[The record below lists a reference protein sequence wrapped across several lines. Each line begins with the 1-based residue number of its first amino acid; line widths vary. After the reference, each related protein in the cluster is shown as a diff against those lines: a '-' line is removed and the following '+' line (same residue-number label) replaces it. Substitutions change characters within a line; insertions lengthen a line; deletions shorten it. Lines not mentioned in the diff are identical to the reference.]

1 LISYVAFY
9 VGPIQTGFLMTY
21 GKSYG
26 GTGILIPV
34 KKMPQERKTQES
46 GGFLQEYAT

>member
-1 LISYVAFY
+1 MMF
-9 VGPIQTGFLMTY
+9 

-26 GTGILIPV
+26 GTRIVIPV
-34 KKMPQERKTQES
+34 KKAPQERKTQES

>member
-9 VGPIQTGFLMTY
+9 VSPIQTGVLMTFR
-21 GKSYG
+21 KSYG
-26 GTGILIPV
+26 GTGIVIHV
-34 KKMPQERKTQES
+34 EKMPQERKMQES

>member
-1 LISYVAFY
+1 LISYVTFY
-9 VGPIQTGFLMTY
+9 IGPIQTGFLMTFQ
-21 GKSYG
+21 KSYS

-34 KKMPQERKTQES
+34 KKMPQEQKTQES